1 MESILPINKYE
12 KARLIGQRATQL
24 SKGSAPMV
32 DVKGMTDALK
42 IAEKEYNLG
51 KIPLNIIRNMPNGE
65 KIQISILTK

>member
-1 MESILPINKYE
+1 MDSILPISKYE
-12 KARLIGQRATQL
+12 RARLIGQRATQL
-24 SKGSAPMV
+24 SKGSPPTI
-32 DVKGMTDALK
+32 DCKGMTDPVK